1 LDNGIALPPKPHP
14 ELRKRARQRLS
25 LHGGEI
31 AILVVARLI
40 ERKNQQLAIRALA
53 TIDGE
58 TRSRLRLIIV
68 GEGED
73 YAMLRSLA
81 DASGFTD
88 RITLTGNRDDAVEL
102 LYGGDVFYM
111 PSLAEGMPLAMI
123 EAMSVALPVIST
135 PWTGVAALLGDAEL
149 GTIVPDWSAEASA
162 DAILQFIKEPAAFT
176 ERAMR
181 AMRSVREKHDI
192 ARVAREHEEWYR
204 RLARARGV
212 A

>member
-1 LDNGIALPPKPHP
+1 
-14 ELRKRARQRLS
+14 
-25 LHGGEI
+25 
-31 AILVVARLI
+31 
-40 ERKNQQLAIRALA
+40 
-53 TIDGE
+53 
-58 TRSRLRLIIV
+58 
-68 GEGED
+68 
-73 YAMLRSLA
+73 
-81 DASGFTD
+81 
-88 RITLTGNRDDAVEL
+88 
-102 LYGGDVFYM
+102 
-111 PSLAEGMPLAMI
+111 
-123 EAMSVALPVIST
+123 
-135 PWTGVAALLGDAEL
+135 LLGDAEL